1 MLLTEVPTKMFF
13 GYTVAAVAAAL
24 VPCAMLRLPSA
35 GAVLLPH
42 GPLIALMH
50 SFPLLRRPIHVLLSL
65 GALVLLPVLVSLLV
79 LGMLTL
85 LPVLF
90 LCQLVGTFIL

>member
-13 GYTVAAVAAAL
+13 RYAVAAVAASL
-24 VPCAMLRLPSA
+24 MPGAMLSLPSA

-50 SFPLLRRPIHVLLSL
+50 SFPLL
-65 GALVLLPVLVSLLV
+65 
-79 LGMLTL
+79 
-85 LPVLF
+85 
-90 LCQLVGTFIL
+90 